1 MKHTLFNTPVI
12 SHFFR
17 ALACLGFK
25 LTGWRIVGPTP
36 NLSQCVMI
44 AVPHSSNW
52 DFPLML
58 GTVLIRGLRVRWMG
72 KDALFPPVI
81 GAIMKW
87 LGGIPIDRSQTND
100 KVSQMADWYQQ
111 LPELNLLITPEGTRS
126 EVRTWK
132 TGFYH
137 IAVSAG
143 VPIVLAYVDYP
154 TRTVGFGPIVE
165 VTGDIDKELPFIQ
178 DFYHDKRGRYP
189 DTE

>member
-1 MKHTLFNTPVI
+1 
-12 SHFFR
+12 
-17 ALACLGFK
+17 
-25 LTGWRIVGPTP
+25 
-36 NLSQCVMI
+36 
-44 AVPHSSNW
+44 
-52 DFPLML
+52 
-58 GTVLIRGLRVRWMG
+58 MG